1 MSLKGRV
8 NYHLLWSLPKRRE
21 NSNLSEDSVEC
32 IYWETAGWI
41 AIFQHRELN
50 LVQVNKDKVED
61 QGISPCL
68 VPCWKQ
74 VIFVKRNFGTGD
86 GRKKAERERRRSP
99 IELRDWS
106 QKMNDIHSKVIKQI
120 TDGVRAS
127 ILMF

>member
-1 MSLKGRV
+1 MSFKGRV
-8 NYHLLWSLPKRRE
+8 NCHLLWSLPKRSE

-32 IYWETAGWI
+32 IYWETAGGI
-41 AIFQHRELN
+41 AISQHRELN
-50 LVQVNKDKVED
+50 LAQVKGKVED

-68 VPCWKQ
+68 VPCWEQ

-99 IELRDWS
+99 IELRDWI

-120 TDGVRAS
+120 TDGVRAP